1 MHLRKIIL
9 YSSKSGNTKK
19 VAEEMASQIGCDE
32 VRITASGALKA
43 VDLETFDLIFVGTGL
58 FAGTPNEDM
67 VRFLGNLNLKTAK
80 TFALFITWG
89 GAPRTDKL
97 ALKRLRMLLESKG
110 QKVIDDHFACFGG
123 WKGILMKRGHPK
135 PEEIK
140 AGGDWAKKVVEDLE
154 KSEAIGKTSEN

>member
-1 MHLRKIIL
+1 MKTIIL

-19 VAEEMASQIGCDE
+19 IADSMASQLDCDTT
-32 VRITASGALKA
+32 RITADNTPSK
-43 VDLETFDLIFVGTGL
+43 VDLEGYDLIFVGTGL

-67 VRFLGNLNLKTAK
+67 VRYIGNLNLKTTK
-80 TFALFITWG
+80 MFALFITWG

-97 ALKRLRMLLESKG
+97 ALKKLKALLEGKG
-110 QKVIDDHFACFGG
+110 QKVLEDYFACYGG

-140 AGGDWAKKVVEDLE
+140 AAGEWAKKLVDGL
-154 KSEAIGKTSEN
+154 KK